1 MRWRSPRSCP
11 PPTLCPTMNELVST
25 IAAISTPPGKGG
37 VALIR
42 VSGPEAFAIT
52 SRVFR
57 PRGAKA
63 PWEKPRYAVYGD
75 FLADGA
81 VIDDGLVTAFPAPA
95 SYTGEDTV
103 ELSCHGGVL
112 LTRTLLEALF
122 VAGAVPAGAGEF
134 TRRAFLSGRLG
145 LTEAEAIA
153 TLLDARSEAQVR
165 LSAARGILSSHL
177 DECYRELLTLTS
189 SAEAVIDFPEEDL
202 AELSDEE
209 LATRLAALTERIR
222 SLTDSYRTGRSV
234 AEGVRAVIVGRPNV
248 GKSSLYNLL
257 VGEDA
262 AIVSD
267 TPGTTRDVLE
277 RTVPLGSVLLRLFD
291 TAGLRR
297 SEDPIEMLGVDR
309 ARRALSE
316 AELVLAVFDAA
327 APLTDEDRALLTSLP
342 SEATAVAILNK
353 SDLPARIERE
363 EIEAHVA
370 HVLEMSATHD
380 TTEALSQ
387 LVGRLF
393 TDGAL
398 SIGEDAIVASA
409 RQYAALKATHQCLVA
424 AGEALAAAMP
434 ADMYLKDLEAALCAL
449 GEVDGR
455 TVNEEIV
462 REIFSHFCVGK

>member
-1 MRWRSPRSCP
+1 
-11 PPTLCPTMNELVST
+11 MNELVST

-52 SRVFR
+52 ARVFR
-57 PRGAKA
+57 PRGARA
-63 PWEKPRYAVYGD
+63 PWERPRCAVYGD

-95 SYTGEDTV
+95 SYTGEDTA
-103 ELSCHGGVL
+103 ELCCHGGVL
-112 LTRTLLEALF
+112 ITRTLLEALL
-122 VAGAVPAGAGEF
+122 VAGAVPAPAGEF

-153 TLLDARSEAQVR
+153 TLLDAKSEAQVR
-165 LSAARGILSSHL
+165 LSAARGVLSAHL
-177 DECYRELLTLTS
+177 DECYRELLTLLS

-202 AELSDEE
+202 SELSDDE
-209 LATRLAALTERIR
+209 LSARLAALADRVRT
-222 SLTDSYRTGRSV
+222 LTASYRTGRSV
-234 AEGVRAVIVGRPNV
+234 TEGVRTAIVGRPNV

-277 RTVPLGSVLLRLFD
+277 RTVPLGNVLLCLSD

-309 ARRALSE
+309 ARRALSG
-316 AELVLAVFDAA
+316 AELVLAVFDRSE
-327 APLTDEDRALLTSLP
+327 PLRDGDRELIASLP
-342 SEATAVAILNK
+342 AGAVAVAILNK
-353 SDLPARIERE
+353 SDLPERLDRR
-363 EIEAHVA
+363 EIEAA
-370 HVLEMSATHD
+370 FSHVLDLSAKRD
-380 TTEALSQ
+380 TTEALSR
-387 LVGRLF
+387 LVGELF

-398 SIGEDAIVASA
+398 SIGEDAIVSSA
-409 RQYAALKATHQCLVA
+409 RQYASLKRTHECLVA
-424 AGEALAAAMP
+424 AATALAAGSP
-434 ADMYLKDLEAALCAL
+434 ADMYLADLEAALSAL